1 MAAECP
7 LAMTALRW
15 IDTAHANK
23 WIVVLPERFTFE
35 EFTQEFAAA
44 IEALKQKPLNYR
56 VVVLTDMEQMT
67 HSEARRRQ
75 AAAQFIKDNKDV
87 FRQHIIAWG
96 FVSTKGVIRGALTAI
111 SWLRAFPV
119 PMNVFTTRR
128 ECHAWLDE
136 RLATERNAGGSV
148 PVPSGED

>member
-1 MAAECP
+1 MA
-7 LAMTALRW
+7 ALRW
-15 IDTAHANK
+15 IDTSQPRK
-23 WIVVLPERFTFE
+23 WICVIPANFTFE
-35 EFTQEFAAA
+35 EFTQEFMAA
-44 IEALKQKPLNYR
+44 IDELRCLPNGHR

-75 AAAQFIKDNKDV
+75 RSAQFIKEHKEV
-87 FRQHIIAWG
+87 FREHIIAWG

-128 ECHAWLDE
+128 ECEAWLEE
-136 RLATERNAGGSV
+136 RVVADAAGRAKRV
-148 PVPSGED
+148 EYDD